1 MDIVGIHYDDIRK
14 TYSTR
19 DNSNNRK
26 FDEDAF
32 NEAFIKC
39 AKHFGNS
46 EINYEDVIK
55 YFWIAYVNTRKG
67 NDYKFKSTV
76 ELCEEY
82 PEDIIDEY
90 ESSFEEKFY
99 NNIMTAITKSFGE
112 EDMLIYSLYKY
123 HGWKEQDLIDAGY
136 NCKNLNIRI
145 KNIHKFVKEYA
156 KKYYRA

>member
-32 NEAFIKC
+32 NDAFIKC

-67 NDYKFKSTV
+67 NDYKYKSTV
-76 ELCEEY
+76 ELYEEY

-90 ESSFEEKFY
+90 EVSFAEKFY
-99 NNIMTAITKSFGE
+99 NNVMTAITKSFGE

-136 NCKNLNIRI
+136 NCKNFNIRI